1 MILFKCFS
9 ILGFAIPIIFDIFIT
24 IDWIIYSIAAYVLQA
39 FFTIAKMNFYSSSS
53 DAIFGIM
60 NRVMLLSGIYA
71 LFRLG
76 FSLITY
82 MMDPDKLEPSKAGGK
97 IIRNAVIAVI
107 FLAASTFIFKN
118 LNEFSNLFVSN
129 GVVEKIVYGPNGTVD
144 NYEESTAAKAFV
156 NKIFVEL
163 FKSDRF
169 DEENASNVTKR
180 VLESVE
186 NGESS
191 ITSLSSYAYTSDFQ
205 YLPFLTA
212 IVGIMLIFYFCSFTI
227 EIGTRIFKLFILQIL
242 SPIPAILSIDPTQNK
257 KLTEYIKVYI
267 GIYISLFIRLI
278 TVYLVFAMIPFI
290 RQSLS
295 DISTTATLQLKA
307 TFLVRILLYIS
318 AFHAAKELPKLI
330 DDALGTK
337 LGLGDAGKG
346 FGVVLRGALAGTAGF
361 TGGIVGGAISGG
373 LGGAVGGGLSGAWT
387 GATKGAAAKNAVETI
402 GAGFGAIT
410 GSYGLGARVAATGGF
425 GAFVLGGVENF
436 FGARRK
442 DEATVKDFENR
453 IAAVD
458 KDIEK
463 VRKGINSKQQSI
475 STSNAALDVR
485 NQAENLRKNVDGL
498 FARKSGLGT
507 MDEFINKNKDY
518 VAAREL
524 LASAHPNTSSADLE
538 YLKQNMENAK
548 LNAANYYNQERDN
561 FYKNHFNGSET
572 DTDLAS
578 AIEDYNAYC
587 ENNGL
592 GDERLIKGYASGVG
606 LTNATNASVEGINDA
621 DIKKIQEEIDGYQKD
636 IAKAETEIEGYENKK
651 EAIEARKDEYITKD
665 KGYKRRDPQNRVEA
679 KPSRSPRNLDK
690 NDSNSSGSD
699 NTE

>member
-118 LNEFSNLFVSN
+118 LNEFSNLFISN

-346 FGVVLRGALAGTAGF
+346 FKSALMGS
-361 TGGIVGGAISGG
+361 VGGTLGLMTGAVAGGISGG
-373 LGGAVGGGLSGAWT
+373 LGGIVAGGFSGAWN
-387 GATKGAAAKNAVETI
+387 GVTKGAAAKNAVGLAGTVVGNTKGAFI
-402 GAGFGAIT
+402 TGAHVAGAG
-410 GSYGLGARVAATGGF
+410 GLGAFAV
-425 GAFVLGGVENF
+425 GGVENF
-436 FGARRK
+436 FGGQRRDK
-442 DEATVKDFENR
+442 ATVANF
-453 IAAVD
+453 D
-458 KDIEK
+458 KDIESK
-463 VRKGINSKQQSI
+463 EKMIQKTKNKLESSNHANELRSNIENTLEKGFVGEKGSLSDYMSRDAELSKLQEAIRINNDNLFYQKNPEYRQTDLDRVAERKAQL
-475 STSNAALDVR
+475 T
-485 NQAENLRKNVDGL
+485 ETYNLEKEGYIKNKMDTFSVDGSIPENNFDQSL
-498 FARKSGLGT
+498 KE
-507 MDEFINKNKDY
+507 MIKEYNDY
-518 VAAREL
+518 VDANGYDNRKISGYDSYNDSKTQSEKAEM
-524 LASAHPNTSSADLE
+524 E
-538 YLKQNMENAK
+538 YQTE
-548 LNAANYYNQERDN
+548 
-561 FYKNHFNGSET
+561 
-572 DTDLAS
+572 
-578 AIEDYNAYC
+578 
-587 ENNGL
+587 
-592 GDERLIKGYASGVG
+592 
-606 LTNATNASVEGINDA
+606 
-621 DIKKIQEEIDGYQKD
+621 
-636 IAKAETEIEGYENKK
+636 IAKYEKEKKEIENKK
-651 EAIEARKDEYITKD
+651 KAFVESAD
-665 KGYKRRDPQNRVEA
+665 YKRRN
-679 KPSRSPRNLDK
+679 KRNEENGSVWRKYRTSDSNT
-690 NDSNSSGSD
+690 NDSGNK
-699 NTE
+699 E

>member
-39 FFTIAKMNFYSSSS
+39 FFTIARMNFYSSSS

-169 DEENASNVTKR
+169 DEENASNATKR

-373 LGGAVGGGLSGAWT
+373 LGGAVGGGLSGMWN
-387 GATKGAAAKNAVETI
+387 GATKGAAAKNAVELAGIMGSNVRGSYLTGAHI
-402 GAGFGAIT
+402 AGAG
-410 GSYGLGARVAATGGF
+410 GLGAFAV
-425 GAFVLGGVENF
+425 GGVENF
-436 FGARRK
+436 FGGQRRDK
-442 DEATVKDFENR
+442 ATVANF
-453 IAAVD
+453 D
-458 KDIEK
+458 KDIESK
-463 VRKGINSKQQSI
+463 EKMIQKTKNKLESSNHANELRSNIENALEKGFAGEKGSLSDYMSTDAELSKLQEAVRINNDNLFYQKNPEYRQI
-475 STSNAALDVR
+475 DLDRV
-485 NQAENLRKNVDGL
+485 AERKAQLTEAYNLEKEGYIKNKMDTFSVDGSIPDNNFDQSL
-498 FARKSGLGT
+498 KE
-507 MDEFINKNKDY
+507 MIKEYNDY
-518 VAAREL
+518 VDENGYDNRKISGYDSYNDSKTQSEKAEM
-524 LASAHPNTSSADLE
+524 E
-538 YLKQNMENAK
+538 YQTE
-548 LNAANYYNQERDN
+548 
-561 FYKNHFNGSET
+561 
-572 DTDLAS
+572 
-578 AIEDYNAYC
+578 
-587 ENNGL
+587 
-592 GDERLIKGYASGVG
+592 
-606 LTNATNASVEGINDA
+606 
-621 DIKKIQEEIDGYQKD
+621 
-636 IAKAETEIEGYENKK
+636 IAKYEKEKKEIENKK
-651 EAIEARKDEYITKD
+651 KAFVESAN
-665 KGYKRRDPQNRVEA
+665 YKRRN
-679 KPSRSPRNLDK
+679 KRNEENGSVWKKYRTSDSNT
-690 NDSNSSGSD
+690 NDSG

>member
-39 FFTIAKMNFYSSSS
+39 FFTIARMNFYSSSS

-129 GVVEKIVYGPNGTVD
+129 GVIEKIVYGPNGTVD

-346 FGVVLRGALAGTAGF
+346 FKAALMGS
-361 TGGIVGGAISGG
+361 VGGTLGLMTGAVAGGISGG
-373 LGGAVGGGLSGAWT
+373 LGGIVAGGFSGAWN
-387 GATKGAAAKNAVETI
+387 GATKGAAAKNAVGLAGTVVGNTK
-402 GAGFGAIT
+402 GALAT
-410 GSYGLGARVAATGGF
+410 GARVAGAGGL
-425 GAFVLGGVENF
+425 GAFMLGGVENF
-436 FGARRK
+436 FGGKGR
-442 DEATVKDFENR
+442 DEATIAKFEGDIKEKDKLIAATEKKLENSNRANELRNNIENTLGNGFVSEHGSLNEFMSRDAELSKLQEAVRINNDNLFYNDNPEYRQIDIDRVENR
-453 IAAVD
+453 KKELAETYNLERDSYIKEKMDTFSAVD
-458 KDIEK
+458 SVPTSNFDQNLKDLISDYNEFVDK
-463 VRKGINSKQQSI
+463 NGYTDRKITSYDSYNNSKSK
-475 STSNAALDVR
+475 
-485 NQAENLRKNVDGL
+485 AESDNREYQREIAKYEKEKKAIEERK
-498 FARKSGLGT
+498 K
-507 MDEFINKNKDY
+507 EFIESDPHRRRSQRDEKYK
-518 VAAREL
+518 
-524 LASAHPNTSSADLE
+524 HPPRKT
-538 YLKQNMENAK
+538 
-548 LNAANYYNQERDN
+548 
-561 FYKNHFNGSET
+561 
-572 DTDLAS
+572 
-578 AIEDYNAYC
+578 
-587 ENNGL
+587 NN
-592 GDERLIKGYASGVG
+592 
-606 LTNATNASVEGINDA
+606 N
-621 DIKKIQEEIDGYQKD
+621 
-636 IAKAETEIEGYENKK
+636 
-651 EAIEARKDEYITKD
+651 
-665 KGYKRRDPQNRVEA
+665 
-679 KPSRSPRNLDK
+679 
-690 NDSNSSGSD
+690 
-699 NTE
+699 

>member
-39 FFTIAKMNFYSSSS
+39 FFTIARMNFYSSSS

-129 GVVEKIVYGPNGTVD
+129 GVIEKIVYGPNGTVD

-346 FGVVLRGALAGTAGF
+346 FKAALMGS
-361 TGGIVGGAISGG
+361 VGGTLGLMTGAVAGGISGG
-373 LGGAVGGGLSGAWT
+373 LGGIVAGGFSGAWN
-387 GATKGAAAKNAVETI
+387 GATKGAAAKNAVGLAGTVVGNTK
-402 GAGFGAIT
+402 GALAT
-410 GSYGLGARVAATGGF
+410 GARVAGAGGL
-425 GAFVLGGVENF
+425 GAFMLGGVENF
-436 FGARRK
+436 FGGKGR
-442 DEATVKDFENR
+442 DEATIAKFEGDIKEKDKLIAATEKKLENSNRANELRNNIENTLGNGFVSEHGSLNEFMSRDAELSKLQEAVRINSDNLFYNDNPEYRQIDIDRVENR
-453 IAAVD
+453 KKELAETYNLERDSYIKGKMDTFSAVD
-458 KDIEK
+458 SVPTSNFDQNLKDLISDYNEFVDK
-463 VRKGINSKQQSI
+463 NGYTDRKITSYDSYNNSKSK
-475 STSNAALDVR
+475 
-485 NQAENLRKNVDGL
+485 AESDNREYQREIAKYEKEKKAIEERK
-498 FARKSGLGT
+498 K
-507 MDEFINKNKDY
+507 EFIESDPHRRRSQRDEKYK
-518 VAAREL
+518 
-524 LASAHPNTSSADLE
+524 HPPRKT
-538 YLKQNMENAK
+538 
-548 LNAANYYNQERDN
+548 
-561 FYKNHFNGSET
+561 
-572 DTDLAS
+572 
-578 AIEDYNAYC
+578 
-587 ENNGL
+587 NN
-592 GDERLIKGYASGVG
+592 
-606 LTNATNASVEGINDA
+606 N
-621 DIKKIQEEIDGYQKD
+621 
-636 IAKAETEIEGYENKK
+636 
-651 EAIEARKDEYITKD
+651 
-665 KGYKRRDPQNRVEA
+665 
-679 KPSRSPRNLDK
+679 
-690 NDSNSSGSD
+690 
-699 NTE
+699 

>member
-1 MILFKCFS
+1 MILLKCFS

-82 MMDPDKLEPSKAGGK
+82 MIDPDKLEPSKAGGK

-330 DDALGTK
+330 DDAFGTK

-361 TGGIVGGAISGG
+361 AGGIVGGAISGG
-373 LGGAVGGGLSGAWT
+373 LGGAVGGGLSGMWN
-387 GATKGAAAKNAVETI
+387 GATKGAAAKNAVELAGIMGSNVKGSFLTGAHI
-402 GAGFGAIT
+402 AGAG
-410 GSYGLGARVAATGGF
+410 GLGAFAV
-425 GAFVLGGVENF
+425 GGVENF
-436 FGARRK
+436 FGGQRRDK
-442 DEATVKDFENR
+442 AT
-453 IAAVD
+453 IANFD
-458 KDIEK
+458 KDIESK
-463 VRKGINSKQQSI
+463 EKMIQKTKNKLESSNHANGLRSNIENTLEKGFADEKGSLSDYISRDGELSKLQEAVRINNDNLFYQKNPEYRQI
-475 STSNAALDVR
+475 DIDRV
-485 NQAENLRKNVDGL
+485 AERKAQLTEKYNLEKEGYIKNKMDTFSVDGSIPENNFDQSL
-498 FARKSGLGT
+498 KE
-507 MDEFINKNKDY
+507 MIKEYNDY
-518 VAAREL
+518 VDENGYDNRKISGYDSYNDSKTQSEKAERE
-524 LASAHPNTSSADLE
+524 
-538 YLKQNMENAK
+538 
-548 LNAANYYNQERDN
+548 
-561 FYKNHFNGSET
+561 
-572 DTDLAS
+572 
-578 AIEDYNAYC
+578 
-587 ENNGL
+587 
-592 GDERLIKGYASGVG
+592 
-606 LTNATNASVEGINDA
+606 
-621 DIKKIQEEIDGYQKD
+621 YQTE
-636 IAKAETEIEGYENKK
+636 IAKYEKEKKEIENKK
-651 EAIEARKDEYITKD
+651 KAFVESAN
-665 KGYKRRDPQNRVEA
+665 YKRRN
-679 KPSRSPRNLDK
+679 KRNEENGSVWRKYRTSDSNT
-690 NDSNSSGSD
+690 NDSG

>member
-39 FFTIAKMNFYSSSS
+39 FFTIARMNFYSSSS

-169 DEENASNVTKR
+169 DEENASNATKR

-361 TGGIVGGAISGG
+361 AGGIVGGAISGG
-373 LGGAVGGGLSGAWT
+373 LGGAVGGGLSGMWN
-387 GATKGAAAKNAVETI
+387 GATKGAAAKNAVELAGIMGSNVRGSYLTGAHI
-402 GAGFGAIT
+402 AGAG
-410 GSYGLGARVAATGGF
+410 GLGAFAV
-425 GAFVLGGVENF
+425 GGVENF
-436 FGARRK
+436 FGGQRRDK
-442 DEATVKDFENR
+442 ATVANF
-453 IAAVD
+453 D
-458 KDIEK
+458 KDIESK
-463 VRKGINSKQQSI
+463 EKMIQKTKNKLESSNHANELRSNIENALEKGFAGEKGSLSDYMSTDAELSKLQEAVRINNDNLFYQKNPEYRQI
-475 STSNAALDVR
+475 DLDRV
-485 NQAENLRKNVDGL
+485 AERKAQLTEAYNLEKEGYIKNKMDTFSVDGSIPDNNFDQSL
-498 FARKSGLGT
+498 KE
-507 MDEFINKNKDY
+507 MIKEYNDY
-518 VAAREL
+518 VDENGYDNRKISGYDSYNDSKTQSEKAEM
-524 LASAHPNTSSADLE
+524 E
-538 YLKQNMENAK
+538 YQTE
-548 LNAANYYNQERDN
+548 
-561 FYKNHFNGSET
+561 
-572 DTDLAS
+572 
-578 AIEDYNAYC
+578 
-587 ENNGL
+587 
-592 GDERLIKGYASGVG
+592 
-606 LTNATNASVEGINDA
+606 
-621 DIKKIQEEIDGYQKD
+621 
-636 IAKAETEIEGYENKK
+636 IAKYEKEKKEIENKK
-651 EAIEARKDEYITKD
+651 KAFVESAN
-665 KGYKRRDPQNRVEA
+665 YKRRN
-679 KPSRSPRNLDK
+679 KRNEENGSVWKKYRTSDSNT
-690 NDSNSSGSD
+690 NDSG

>member
-9 ILGFAIPIIFDIFIT
+9 ILGFAIPILFDIFLT
-24 IDWIIYSIAAYVLQA
+24 IDWLIYSVAAYALQA
-39 FFTIAKMNFYSSSS
+39 FFTIAKMNFSSSAS

-82 MMDPDKLEPSKAGGK
+82 MMDPDKLEPSKTGGK
-97 IIRNAVIAVI
+97 IIINAVIAVL

-118 LNEFSNLFVSN
+118 LNEFSNLFITN

-144 NYEESTAAKAFV
+144 NYEEGTVAKAFV

-163 FKSDRF
+163 FKSDKF
-169 DEENASNVTKR
+169 DEENAGQVTKR

-186 NGESS
+186 NGEAS

-205 YLPFLTA
+205 YIPFLTA
-212 IVGIMLIFYFCSFTI
+212 IVGIMLIYYFVTFTI

-257 KLTEYIKVYI
+257 KLTEYIKVYM

-307 TFLVRILLYIS
+307 TFLVRILLYIA

-346 FGVVLRGALAGTAGF
+346 FGTLLRGAIAGTAGF
-361 TGGIVGGAISGG
+361 TGGII
-373 LGGAVGGGLSGAWT
+373 GGAVSGGFGGAVAGGLSGAWN
-387 GATKGAAAKNAVETI
+387 GATKGAAAKNAIGTL

-410 GSYGLGARVAATGGF
+410 GSYGLGARVAATGGIVPY
-425 GAFVLGGVENF
+425 AIGGVENF
-436 FGARRK
+436 FGGRRR
-442 DEATVKDFENR
+442 DEATIKKFDSN
-453 IAAVD
+453 IAD
-458 KDIEK
+458 KDKEIEK
-463 VRKGINSKQQSI
+463 ARKEINLKQRD
-475 STSNAALDVR
+475 LDAQ
-485 NQAENLRKNVDGL
+485 NQAENLRNNVDSL

-507 MDEFINKNKDY
+507 MNDFINHNKDY

-524 LASAHPNTSSADLE
+524 LASAHPNTSSADLG
-538 YLKQNMENAK
+538 YLKQNMETAG
-548 LNAANYYNQERDN
+548 LNAANYYNQERDS
-561 FYKNHFNGSET
+561 FYQNHFNGSKV
-572 DTDLAS
+572 DADLAS

-587 ENNGL
+587 IDNGL
-592 GDERLIKGYASGVG
+592 GDDRLIKGYVSGVG
-606 LTNATNASVEGINDA
+606 LTSENGKSIEESIASE
-621 DIKKIQEEIDGYQKD
+621 IKTIQGEI
-636 IAKAETEIEGYENKK
+636 AGYEATIETAEQEK
-651 EAIEARKDEYITKD
+651 ESFKAQKEDYIKND
-665 KGYKRRDPQNRVEA
+665 KGNKRRDPQNRVEA
-679 KPSRSPRNLDK
+679 KPNARPRNLNK
-690 NDSNSSGSD
+690 NNSNSNGSD